1 MGFLTD
7 AVHGGQEAEG
17 VTGAVITPIFQTST
31 YKQDGLGSHRG
42 FEYGRTHNPT
52 REAYERNV
60 AVLERGKYGVAF
72 ASGMA
77 AVDAVARLFVE
88 GDEIVV
94 TNNVYGGTYRLF
106 ERMLK
111 HCGLKFKFVDTTKL
125 EVIESAFT
133 PRTKLLFI
141 ETPTNPL
148 LKVTD
153 IAAASDIARRKGILT
168 AVDNTFMSPYL
179 QTPLELGADIV
190 IHSTTKYL
198 NGHSD
203 MIGGVVTL
211 NDKTVAEKL
220 RFIQNAAGA
229 VPGPFDC
236 WLALRGTKTLAV
248 RMKQHEKNARRL
260 AEYLAAHARLKHVFY
275 PGLPTHPQH
284 KLQTKQA
291 RGYGGII
298 SIDVGTLG
306 DARRVLQKT
315 RLFTLAES
323 LGGVE
328 SLISHPA
335 TMTHG
340 SIPKEQRVELG
351 VTDGLVRLSVGIE
364 DVEDLEADLDYALA
378 T

>member
-1 MGFLTD
+1 MGFATD
-7 AVHGGQEAEG
+7 AVHGGQEPEPQ
-17 VTGAVITPIFQTST
+17 TGAVITPIFQTST
-31 YKQDGLGSHRG
+31 YKQDGIGKHRG
-42 FEYGRTHNPT
+42 YEYSRTHNPT

-60 AVLERGKYGVAF
+60 AVLEKAKYAVAF

-77 AVDAVARLFVE
+77 AIDAVARIFQA
-88 GDEIVV
+88 GDEIIV
-94 TNNVYGGTYRLF
+94 TDNVYGGTHRLF
-106 ERMLK
+106 KQLLSGT
-111 HCGLKFKFVDTTKL
+111 GLGFKFVDTSNLQVLEEAISQQTKL
-125 EVIESAFT
+125 I
-133 PRTKLLFI
+133 LI

-153 IAAASDIARRKGILT
+153 LEQVSLLARDRGLLM

-179 QTPLELGADIV
+179 QQPLKVGADIV
-190 IHSTTKYL
+190 IHSSTKYL

-203 MIGGVVTL
+203 MIGGVVAV
-211 NDKTVAEKL
+211 NDDSLLEKL

-248 RMKQHEKNARRL
+248 RMKQHEANARIL
-260 AEYLAAHARLKHVFY
+260 ASHLQHHSGIKHVFY
-275 PGLPTHPQH
+275 PGLPEHPQH
-284 KLQTKQA
+284 QLQQRQA
-291 RGYGGII
+291 NGFGAMIT
-298 SIDVGTLG
+298 IDTGSLSKAGKVLE
-306 DARRVLQKT
+306 RV

-340 SIPKEQRVELG
+340 SIPETERLKLG

-364 DVEDLEADLDYALA
+364 DVDDLQKDIDQALS
-378 T
+378 

>member
-1 MGFLTD
+1 MGFATD
-7 AVHGGQEAEG
+7 AVHGGQEPEPQ
-17 VTGAVITPIFQTST
+17 TGAVITPIFQTST
-31 YKQDGLGSHRG
+31 YKQNGIGNHRG
-42 FEYGRTHNPT
+42 YEYSRTHNPT

-60 AVLERGKYGVAF
+60 AVLEKAKYAVAF

-77 AVDAVARLFVE
+77 AIDAVARVFHA
-88 GDEIVV
+88 GDEIIV
-94 TNNVYGGTYRLF
+94 TDNVYGGTHRLF
-106 ERMLK
+106 EQLLK
-111 HCGLKFKFVDTTKL
+111 GTGLSFKFVDTTNLQTL
-125 EVIESAFT
+125 EEAFS
-133 PRTKLLFI
+133 RQTKLVLI

-153 IAAASDIARRKGILT
+153 LEAVASLARARGLLL

-179 QTPLELGADIV
+179 QQPLELGADIV
-190 IHSTTKYL
+190 IHSSTKYL

-203 MIGGVVTL
+203 MIGGVVAL
-211 NDKTVAEKL
+211 NDDTLMEKL

-248 RMKQHEKNARRL
+248 RMKQHESNARIL
-260 AEYLAAHARLKHVFY
+260 AGHLQHHTGVKQVFY
-275 PGLPTHPQH
+275 PGLPDHPQH
-284 KLQTKQA
+284 QLQQKQA
-291 RGYGGII
+291 NGFGAMI
-298 SIDVGTLG
+298 TF
-306 DARRVLQKT
+306 DAGSLSQAGRVLERV

-328 SLISHPA
+328 SLVSHPA

-340 SIPKEQRVELG
+340 SIPEKDRLRLG

-364 DVEDLEADLDYALA
+364 DVEDLQVDLDQALS
-378 T
+378 